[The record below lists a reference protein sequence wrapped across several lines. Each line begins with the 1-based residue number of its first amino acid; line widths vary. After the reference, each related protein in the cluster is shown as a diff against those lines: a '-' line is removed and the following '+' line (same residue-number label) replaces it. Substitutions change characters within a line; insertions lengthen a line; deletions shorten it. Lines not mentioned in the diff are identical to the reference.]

1 MNRLQHRV
9 PEAGVLEAYRAHLHK
24 YASALDLMS
33 PTGLARLDD
42 HLEDAQAYVR
52 TIREV
57 KKPSAYVL
65 DVGSGAGLPGLVIAA
80 MLNEAHVELVERR
93 QKRATFLRGAVAA
106 MGLKNATV
114 VCADVTVTHGPAAD
128 VVTAQA
134 VARFADVHA
143 WTAHRHGD
151 PVVLISRKGPEGE
164 AEIDELASRTGQ
176 TSSLVAREALAN
188 RGTLLAVQTA
198 GGQPCPSSASS
209 TKKGA

>member
-1 MNRLQHRV
+1 V
-9 PEAGVLEAYRAHLHK
+9 YRTHLHK

-33 PTGLARLDD
+33 PTGLSRLDE
-42 HLEDAQAYVR
+42 HLDDAQAYVR
-52 TIREV
+52 ALV
-57 KKPSAYVL
+57 ALNKPSAYVL

-80 MLNEAHVELVERR
+80 MLDEAHVELVERR
-93 QKRATFLRGAVAA
+93 KKRATFLRGAVAA
-106 MGLKNATV
+106 MKLQNVTV
-114 VCADVTVTHGPAAD
+114 VGADVTATRGPAAD

-143 WTAHRHGD
+143 WTAHRQCD

-176 TSSLVAREALAN
+176 NPSLLVREALAN
-188 RGTLLAVQTA
+188 RGTLLAVQAA